1 MYLASLGLYVLF
13 PFADFALYPCAV
25 MKHNHESD
33 NMLSPLSP
41 PGESSNWG
49 VTLGSSSS
57 KLGGIISNKGE
68 GASTIGKEGSG
79 EPGS

>member
-1 MYLASLGLYVLF
+1 MYLASLGLHVPF

-25 MKHNHESD
+25 MKHNHEYD

-49 VTLGSSSS
+49 VALGSSSS
-57 KLGGIISNKGE
+57 KLGGIIANKGE
-68 GASTIGKEGSG
+68 RASTIGKEGLGESG
-79 EPGS
+79 S